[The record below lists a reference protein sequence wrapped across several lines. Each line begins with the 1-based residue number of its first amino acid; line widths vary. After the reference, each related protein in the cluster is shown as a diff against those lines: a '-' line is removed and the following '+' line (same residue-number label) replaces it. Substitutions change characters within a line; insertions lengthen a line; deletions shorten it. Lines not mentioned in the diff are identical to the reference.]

1 MTLNKKQIYF
11 ILFLICI
18 VSRIFTSIYYIE
30 DIDSLRFALS
40 LKEFDITRLQ
50 PHFPGYAVFYFFS
63 KVINLITGSTGISFS
78 IIGGTSVFLIII
90 YTLKICRID
99 LNSRIGVFSFLLI
112 FFNPIIWIMSNRYMP
127 DLFGLSISTLI
138 IFYLLYE
145 NKKFYNLKVGFF
157 LTGILAGIRLSY
169 LPFILAPFL
178 INVLKEKQR
187 LTLLLF
193 FFSGCVIWLI
203 PLIFT
208 SGVDSFFSSA
218 IKHSRGHF
226 TNFGGTIIT
235 DPDWT
240 LRLVNLFKGIWSD
253 GFGGYWEGRSWQ
265 TIILSISFL
274 YILKLGFKALVKNY
288 KFEESLKLLIL
299 STIIY
304 LGWIFFFQNVIY
316 KSRHILPVLILIFVI
331 IILGQKY
338 IQNTNKIFIN
348 IIIGVYFLSLISI
361 TTNLVLQHKQPNS
374 ICELKDSMKNLP
386 NDATIISFPLI
397 NFYLKSHGLKNS
409 FKNIENVADLQN
421 LNLENIENTFLVG
434 NFISSDAM
442 KYSFILDTVFFHN
455 PYVNRMWA
463 KIERYKI
470 LE

>member
-1 MTLNKKQIYF
+1 M
-11 ILFLICI
+11 ICI
-18 VSRIFTSIYYIE
+18 VSRVFTSIYYIE

-40 LKEFDITRLQ
+40 LKEFDITSLQ

-63 KVINLITGSTGISFS
+63 KVINLIIDSTGISFS
-78 IIGGTSVFLIII
+78 IVGGTSVFLIII

-145 NKKFYNLKVGFF
+145 NKKFYNLKIGFF

-169 LPFILAPFL
+169 LPFILAPFSYN
-178 INVLKEKQR
+178 ILKEKQR
-187 LTLLLF
+187 LTLLFF

-208 SGVDSFFSSA
+208 SGIDSFFSSA

-274 YILKLGFKALVKNY
+274 YILKLGFKALVKHY
-288 KFEESLKLLIL
+288 KFDEGLKLLML

-348 IIIGVYFLSLISI
+348 IIIGVYFFSLISI
-361 TTNLVLQHKQPNS
+361 TTHLVLQHKQPNS
-374 ICELKDSMKNLP
+374 ICELKDSMRNLP
-386 NDATIISFPLI
+386 SDATIISFPLI

-409 FKNIENVADLQN
+409 FKNIEEVSDLQN
-421 LNLENIENTFLVG
+421 INLENIENIFLVG
-434 NFISSDAM
+434 NFINLDDM
-442 KYSFILDTVFFHN
+442 KYSFVLDTVFFHN

>member
-1 MTLNKKQIYF
+1 M
-11 ILFLICI
+11 ICI

-50 PHFPGYAVFYFFS
+50 PHFPGYVVFYFFS
-63 KVINLITGSTGISFS
+63 KVINLIIDSTGISFS
-78 IIGGTSVFLIII
+78 IVGGTSVFLIII

-99 LNSRIGVFSFLLI
+99 LNSRIGVFCSLLI

-127 DLFGLSISTLI
+127 DLLGLSISTVI

-145 NKKFYNLKVGFF
+145 NKNFHNLRIGFF
-157 LTGILAGIRLSY
+157 LVGILAGIRLSY
-169 LPFILAPFL
+169 LPFMLVPFL
-178 INVLKEKQR
+178 FNIFKEKQR
-187 LTLLLF
+187 LRLLLSF
-193 FFSGCVIWLI
+193 FLGCVIWLI

-208 SGVDSFFSSA
+208 TGIDSFFSSA

-235 DPDWT
+235 DPDWA
-240 LRLVNLFKGIWSD
+240 LRSVNLFKGIWSD
-253 GFGGYWEGRSWQ
+253 GFGGYWGGRSWQ
-265 TIILSISFL
+265 TIILSVSFL
-274 YILKLGFKALVKNY
+274 YILKLGFTALVKHH
-288 KFEESLKLLIL
+288 KFDESLKLLIL

-331 IILGQKY
+331 VILGQKY
-338 IQNTNKIFIN
+338 IQNTNKISIN
-348 IIIGVYFLSLISI
+348 IITGAYFLSLISI
-361 TTNLVLQHKQPNS
+361 STHLALQHKQPNS
-374 ICELKDSMKNLP
+374 ISKLKDSISNLP
-386 NDATIISFPLI
+386 SDATIISFPLI

-409 FKNIENVADLQN
+409 FKNIEEVADLQN
-421 LNLENIENTFLVG
+421 FNLENIENTFLVG
-434 NFISSDAM
+434 NFISFDDM